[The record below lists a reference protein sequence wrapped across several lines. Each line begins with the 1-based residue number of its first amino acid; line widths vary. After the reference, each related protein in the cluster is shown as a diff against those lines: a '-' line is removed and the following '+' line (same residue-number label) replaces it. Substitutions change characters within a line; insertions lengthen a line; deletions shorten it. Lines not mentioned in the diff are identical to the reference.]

1 MGDQTAM
8 TSRTAHNPI
17 SMRGICR
24 VLESIDREAYPVEVS
39 WGRPKRTNKQS
50 RYLFGV
56 VYKTLADGMSE
67 QYKAYVTPE
76 MVHEL
81 CKQHFM
87 PRIEVPGTGQSI
99 PMSTTDLCRSGN
111 EESFQTYVLQ
121 IQELAARKGIFIPDP
136 GEETNGSR

>member
-1 MGDQTAM
+1 M
-8 TSRTAHNPI
+8 TSRVIHHPI
-17 SMRGICR
+17 GMAGICH
-24 VLESIDREAYPVEVS
+24 VLQSIPSEQYPLEVA
-39 WGRPKRTNKQS
+39 WGKPKRTNKQN

-56 VYKTLADGMSE
+56 VYKTLAEGMSE
-67 QYKAYVTPE
+67 QYNAYITPE

-136 GEETNGSR
+136 GEETDIPAR